1 MSDMSEGGAVP
12 ATPLLTTPQEWRSYP
27 RGYGELYLRTANEY
41 QRASLERER
50 EVTRWMGEDPA
61 AEAAVSA
68 AEYRLG
74 VQFPRSFHTFLLTS
88 DGWSGVGGWVD
99 LVYPCERVSWMRD
112 NDGGGDLID
121 LYGEDSDQDNDYVQL
136 FRRSLEVASGEDI
149 WLLDPTDT
157 GPNGEWAAYLF
168 EPKYGE
174 LEEFAS
180 FAELFHASS
189 RLMEEMEESADSDA
203 SHQ

>member
-1 MSDMSEGGAVP
+1 MSDMSESGAVP
-12 ATPLLTTPQEWRSYP
+12 ATPALTTPQEWRGYL
-27 RGYGELYLRTANEY
+27 RGYSELYLRTANEY
-41 QRASLERER
+41 QRAALEPERET
-50 EVTRWMGEDPA
+50 TRWMGEDPA
-61 AEAAVSA
+61 AEEAVLA

-74 VQFPRSFHTFLLTS
+74 VQFPLSFRGFLLTS
-88 DGWSGVGGWVD
+88 DGWNGVGGWVE

-112 NDGGGDLID
+112 TDGGGDLID
-121 LYGEDSDQDNDYVQL
+121 IYGEYSDKDNEYVQL

-157 GPNGEWAAYLF
+157 GQDGEWAAYLF

-174 LEEFAS
+174 FEKFAS

-189 RLMEEMEESADSDA
+189 RLMEESAENDA
-203 SHQ
+203 SDQ